1 MHDKKMSGPQFQGQ
15 PSPGTPFGSIPQRA
29 PQGFQPHQASPSTF
43 DGSESLSGSQPT
55 TQPSSQQQMPPY
67 QHDPY
72 QAPPTGPSPFQG
84 QPSQSY
90 HSGSMPPTP
99 QLQMQDAGSPLP
111 QQQWQNQG
119 YPGQNFVQ
127 TPQQHMQSPFHQAG
141 PPSEWTSATSEE
153 DSDNDSSE
161 SDDDADNGE
170 NDEDEDEDEDEEG
183 EEGEDPSHAASTT
196 QSSIA
201 SVQPFRRF
209 EIYGKT
215 ISASRKDS
223 PEGSL
228 LDKQHFIW
236 SYWLNKAY
244 CRPIGETREGTVH
257 GLVNCRNHT
266 LWCYFETTSS

>member
-43 DGSESLSGSQPT
+43 DGSESLSGSQPM

-127 TPQQHMQSPFHQAG
+127 TPQQHMQSPFHQSG

-161 SDDDADNGE
+161 SDDDADNDE
-170 NDEDEDEDEDEEG
+170 NDEDEDEDEEG
-183 EEGEDPSHAASTT
+183 EEGVSPTTVNHHNGWPQQAQTPVMPPQQPRAASLASSLSGASKSTAR
-196 QSSIA
+196 QS
-201 SVQPFRRF
+201 QPV
-209 EIYGKT
+209 GKT
-215 ISASRKDS
+215 HPKVPPR
-223 PEGSL
+223 
-228 LDKQHFIW
+228 
-236 SYWLNKAY
+236 
-244 CRPIGETREGTVH
+244 
-257 GLVNCRNHT
+257 
-266 LWCYFETTSS
+266 